1 LTERSAAAVKD
12 RRKTPRKNWVISKDE
27 VGRSVLEWQPDP
39 IRAKR
44 MEADPSART
53 YDFLNRLDHP
63 ELEIEDERKKRS
75 GAFNPYDH
83 EAPPS
88 KRKRRYE

>member
-1 LTERSAAAVKD
+1 ME

-27 VGRSVLEWQPDP
+27 VGRSVLEWKPDP

-44 MEADPSART
+44 METDPCART

-63 ELEIEDERKKRS
+63 DLAIEEDPKKPRRS
-75 GAFNPYDH
+75 RTFNPYDH
-83 EAPPS
+83 DARPG
-88 KRKRRYE
+88 KRKKPPQ

>member
-1 LTERSAAAVKD
+1 ME

-44 MEADPSART
+44 MESDPNART
-53 YDFLNRLDHP
+53 YDFLKRLEHP
-63 ELEIEDERKKRS
+63 DLAIEDDGKKPQRPTRGFNPYEHERAPAKRKKR
-75 GAFNPYDH
+75 P
-83 EAPPS
+83 E
-88 KRKRRYE
+88 

>member
-1 LTERSAAAVKD
+1 ME

-27 VGRSVLEWQPDP
+27 VGRSVLEWKPDP

-44 MEADPSART
+44 METDPCART

-63 ELEIEDERKKRS
+63 DLAIEEDRKKPRPSRS
-75 GAFNPYDH
+75 FNPYDRDT
-83 EAPPS
+83 PPLKPN
-88 KRKRRYE
+88 KRP